1 MTTLAATRFATRGA
15 TSIAIALGALTASF
29 APLTQAHADNLNPIL
44 GGGIG
49 AVAGAVIGQSI
60 GGQNG
65 AVIGAAVGGAAGVTI
80 ANEGSR
86 QRQVQQP
93 VYPRNAPVVV
103 QPYGHPVYAQP
114 VYVQPQP
121 VYVTPQPVY
130 GYRPEHREHF
140 DHGRY
145 GQVRYVREV
154 RYEVRDGW
162 RGGERRGWGE
172 QRYEGRG
179 GDRHHD

>member
-1 MTTLAATRFATRGA
+1 ML
-15 TSIAIALGALTASF
+15 ALGALTVSMAPVAS
-29 APLTQAHADNLNPIL
+29 AHADNLNPII

-86 QRQVQQP
+86 QRNVQQP
-93 VYPRNAPVVV
+93 VYTRNPPVYV
-103 QPYGHPVYAQP
+103 QPVRVQPVQVQP
-114 VYVQPQP
+114 VYVQQQP
-121 VYVTPQPVY
+121 VYVVAQPYY

-140 DHGRY
+140 NHGPYGHERY
-145 GQVRYVREV
+145 ITEV
-154 RYEVRDGW
+154 RYETRDGW

-172 QRYEGRG
+172 QRFEGRG

>member
-1 MTTLAATRFATRGA
+1 MTTLAAKRFASRGA
-15 TSIAIALGALTASF
+15 TSLVLALGALTVSL
-29 APLTQAHADNLNPIL
+29 APVSSAHADNLNPII

-86 QRQVQQP
+86 QRYVQQP
-93 VYPRNAPVVV
+93 TYV
-103 QPYGHPVYAQP
+103 QPVRVQP

-121 VYVTPQPVY
+121 VYVVAQPYY
-130 GYRPEHREHF
+130 GYRPERREHF

-145 GQVRYVREV
+145 GHEHYITEV
-154 RYEVRDGW
+154 RYETRDGGRDGW

-172 QRYEGRG
+172 QRFEGRG